1 LNAVTQEGLA
11 ACERIL
17 TLRDTPRTINDR
29 PGAATLKVT
38 KGQVDYINVGFSYDE
53 GGIAALDG
61 ISFTAK
67 AGQTIALV
75 GPSGAG
81 KTTLINL
88 LPRFFD
94 ATSGIIAIDGQ
105 PIDGVRLNSLR
116 RAISLVSQ
124 ESVLFNDTIAANI
137 GFGRDGAS
145 RVAIEAAARDAAADG
160 FIQTLPDGYDTNV
173 GAMGNRLSVGQ
184 RQRIA
189 IARAMLR
196 DAPILLLDEATAA
209 LDAESEQLVQSALQ
223 KLQTGRTTL
232 VVAHRLATVC
242 SANLILVLEDGRI
255 TEQGTHDA
263 LLAKGGLYARL
274 CQLQFFSDD
283 KET

>member
-1 LNAVTQEGLA
+1 
-11 ACERIL
+11 L
-17 TLRDTPRTINDR
+17 T
-29 PGAATLKVT
+29 VT

-53 GGIAALDG
+53 GGIAALDS

-105 PIDGVRLNSLR
+105 PTDGVRLNSLR
-116 RAISLVSQ
+116 GAISLVSQ

-242 SANLILVLEDGRI
+242 SANLILVLEDGHI